1 MTATRGRGKADEAG
15 WGFGERRGWG
25 VVCQWVGVGGMS
37 VLSLQQ
43 LELLGGSVAVLVARL
58 LGWLLGG
65 LVGWSEVH
73 AAAEPRQA
81 GDGKEGSEGAGL
93 LLPVHRDVSGIVR
106 WCCHIM
112 LFCSEFTSEEF
123 SSPTTLWFSC
133 LGVRELWMFRES
145 SSLAGAFTGSSS
157 LFWELESSCA
167 EKGGGGGRGGGGGQK
182 AQLEQQHQL
191 AREHGQGSEFI
202 FDQRRSLSLIKHG
215 FGRVCLQDG

>member
-1 MTATRGRGKADEAG
+1 
-15 WGFGERRGWG
+15 
-25 VVCQWVGVGGMS
+25 MS

-73 AAAEPRQA
+73 AAAEPHQA
-81 GDGKEGSEGAGL
+81 VGGRGGGGKEGSEGAGL
-93 LLPVHRDVSGIVR
+93 LLPVHRDISGVVR
-106 WCCHIM
+106 RCFHIM

-167 EKGGGGGRGGGGGQK
+167 EKGGGGGRGGGGGGGQK

-191 AREHGQGSEFI
+191 ARELGQGSEFI
-202 FDQRRSLSLIKHG
+202 FDQRRSLSPIKHR

>member
-1 MTATRGRGKADEAG
+1 MAVLPCWSLGCSAG
-15 WGFGERRGWG
+15 CSVGW
-25 VVCQWVGVGGMS
+25 WVGQRCTRQRSHAKLWGG
-37 VLSLQQ
+37 
-43 LELLGGSVAVLVARL
+43 EG
-58 LGWLLGG
+58 
-65 LVGWSEVH
+65 
-73 AAAEPRQA
+73 
-81 GDGKEGSEGAGL
+81 GKEGSEGAGL
-93 LLPVHRDVSGIVR
+93 LLPVHRDVSGVVR
-106 WCCHIM
+106 WCFHIM

-167 EKGGGGGRGGGGGQK
+167 EKGGGGGGGEGGGQK

-191 AREHGQGSEFI
+191 AREVGQGSEFI
-202 FDQRRSLSLIKHG
+202 FDQRRSLSPIKHR